1 MKKLMKQLKKAAYK
15 KMFSSQQETT
25 KKEITLEVSLAQNRH
40 LIKNALGNSSDI
52 IIRNLTVNGV
62 QCSLVYIAD
71 LADENKVQE
80 YIVEPLIK
88 NFNDKEHISL
98 NWLSNKVASP
108 KVRFEGRLDE
118 ILQSI
123 NAGQTV
129 LLLEG
134 ETAALILETL
144 DEQYR
149 SVTMPPTE
157 LVVRGPHEGFIE
169 SINKNVGMVRK
180 RLKTPNFRVIDK
192 QLGLYTNTSINI
204 CYIDGIAKD
213 EVVEEVKK
221 RLDQIEL
228 DGVLESGYIEEFIED
243 APFSPFPTIGIT
255 QKPDVVAAKLLEG
268 RVAIFCD
275 GTPAIMTVPFLFIE
289 NFQTADDYYNRP
301 YFSSIFRLIRLISI
315 FISFMLPS
323 LYVAIVNYHPD
334 FLPTDFLMTIASA
347 SQGVPFPKVIE
358 VLFMGLIFEILRE
371 AGLRIPTPI
380 GQTVSIVGALVLG
393 EAAVGAGLVGQ
404 PVIIVTALVAIS
416 SFAVNFSLTATLIL
430 MRLVFLMGGAVLGL
444 FGVNVVFLALIIH
457 LASIRSFGV
466 NFLSPLAPMAVSSW
480 KDTFLRLPWWLMG
493 TRPTRLSENPV
504 RQKKIKQPKQVIA
517 DD

>member
-108 KVRFEGRLDE
+108 KVRFEERLDE

-301 YFSSIFRLIRLISI
+301 YFSSIFRLIRL
-315 FISFMLPS
+315 
-323 LYVAIVNYHPD
+323 
-334 FLPTDFLMTIASA
+334 
-347 SQGVPFPKVIE
+347 
-358 VLFMGLIFEILRE
+358 R
-371 AGLRIPTPI
+371 
-380 GQTVSIVGALVLG
+380 
-393 EAAVGAGLVGQ
+393 
-404 PVIIVTALVAIS
+404 
-416 SFAVNFSLTATLIL
+416 
-430 MRLVFLMGGAVLGL
+430 
-444 FGVNVVFLALIIH
+444 
-457 LASIRSFGV
+457 
-466 NFLSPLAPMAVSSW
+466 
-480 KDTFLRLPWWLMG
+480 
-493 TRPTRLSENPV
+493 
-504 RQKKIKQPKQVIA
+504 
-517 DD
+517 